1 MNDHKEHIIH
11 YSAADIQRYVQGKL
25 SAREMHAMEKAALD
39 DPFLADAIEGMQQAL
54 ADHDESLVTGQL
66 QQLQQQFQTPTA
78 GTGKVVAFKPFR
90 YWQAVAAAVVVIISG
105 VWIYSLVN
113 NAGENSEKV
122 IAKTED
128 IQPQQQAPAPAST
141 DSQEMTVSADSTTA
155 QAKAANATTGQ
166 PDTHKN
172 NLSADSKNAQDVV
185 VNKNSGKYYDDRS
198 RAVPP
203 VSKDDPTSPLTA
215 DNSTTT
221 TILHQK
227 SDTSKQGVNY
237 WQSHKPNAKDVAVE
251 KKEVAS
257 APAAAVPESLMKAR
271 RADDDKAQERARET
285 ELITIA
291 KNDSPKKS
299 YGYKNNANNNLSG
312 VIKGQVTD
320 LNNNPVANAY
330 VQITKN
336 NNNIV
341 TDKTGFFKI
350 PVSDSVVDVAVNVT
364 GYGTQNF
371 RLQNNAAMNQLQ
383 LQPANAA
390 LNKPVVNDIKG
401 KKVALSRSNYPS
413 TMVHDAE
420 PVNGWAAFDEYL
432 EKNKSIIAGQANTGH
447 VVISFQVNKKGTLS
461 DFKIEQSLSKTYDD
475 EAVRLI
481 SQGPA
486 WKLLKGRKARITVMV
501 RF

>member
-11 YSAADIQRYVQGKL
+11 YSTADIQRYVQGKL

-54 ADHDESLVTGQL
+54 TDHDETLVTGQL
-66 QQLQQQFQTPTA
+66 QQLQQQFQTRTA

-90 YWQAVAAAVVVIISG
+90 YWQAVAAAVVVIITS

-113 NAGENSEKV
+113 NGGENSEKV
-122 IAKTED
+122 IAKTDE
-128 IQPQQQAPAPAST
+128 IKPQQQAPAPASAST
-141 DSQEMTVSADSTTA
+141 DSKEIAVSTDSTTV
-155 QAKAANATTGQ
+155 QDNAANATTTRPG
-166 PDTHKN
+166 TYKKE
-172 NLSADSKNAQDVV
+172 SKKAQDDV
-185 VNKNSGKYYDDRS
+185 VNNNADKHNKNRSIVLPPASNDDR
-198 RAVPP
+198 V
-203 VSKDDPTSPLTA
+203 SPLRA
-215 DNSTTT
+215 DNSSD
-221 TILHQK
+221 IVRQK
-227 SDTSKQGVNY
+227 TNAIKQATDY
-237 WQSHKPNAKDVAVE
+237 RESPKPNAKDIAVE

-271 RADDDKAQERARET
+271 RADDEKAQERARET

-299 YGYKNNANNNLSG
+299 YGFNNNLNNNLSG

-336 NNNIV
+336 NNNII

-383 LQPANAA
+383 LQPANVA
-390 LNKPVVNDIKG
+390 LNKPVVNDFKG

-413 TMVHDAE
+413 TMVH
-420 PVNGWAAFDEYL
+420 
-432 EKNKSIIAGQANTGH
+432 H
-447 VVISFQVNKKGTLS
+447 V
-461 DFKIEQSLSKTYDD
+461 
-475 EAVRLI
+475 
-481 SQGPA
+481 P
-486 WKLLKGRKARITVMV
+486 
-501 RF
+501 

>member
-1 MNDHKEHIIH
+1 VRQKTNAIKQATD
-11 YSAADIQRYVQGKL
+11 Y
-25 SAREMHAMEKAALD
+25 RE
-39 DPFLADAIEGMQQAL
+39 
-54 ADHDESLVTGQL
+54 
-66 QQLQQQFQTPTA
+66 
-78 GTGKVVAFKPFR
+78 
-90 YWQAVAAAVVVIISG
+90 
-105 VWIYSLVN
+105 
-113 NAGENSEKV
+113 
-122 IAKTED
+122 
-128 IQPQQQAPAPAST
+128 
-141 DSQEMTVSADSTTA
+141 
-155 QAKAANATTGQ
+155 
-166 PDTHKN
+166 
-172 NLSADSKNAQDVV
+172 
-185 VNKNSGKYYDDRS
+185 
-198 RAVPP
+198 
-203 VSKDDPTSPLTA
+203 SP
-215 DNSTTT
+215 
-221 TILHQK
+221 
-227 SDTSKQGVNY
+227 
-237 WQSHKPNAKDVAVE
+237 KPNAKDIAVE

-271 RADDDKAQERARET
+271 RADDEKAQERARET

-291 KNDSPKKS
+291 KNDSPKRS
-299 YGYKNNANNNLSG
+299 YGYNNNLNNNLSG

-336 NNNIV
+336 NNNII

-383 LQPANAA
+383 LQPANVA
-390 LNKPVVNDIKG
+390 LNKPVVNDFKG

-420 PVNGWAAFDEYL
+420 PVNGWAAFDQYL
-432 EKNKSIIAGQANTGH
+432 EKNKSIIAGQPNTGH
-447 VVISFQVNKKGTLS
+447 VVVSFQVNKKGTLS

-475 EAVRLI
+475 EAIRLI
-481 SQGPA
+481 TQGPA

>member
-54 ADHDESLVTGQL
+54 ADHDEALVTGQL
-66 QQLQQQFQTPTA
+66 QQLQQQFQTRTA

-113 NAGENSEKV
+113 NTGENSEDV

-128 IQPQQQAPAPAST
+128 IKPQQQQAPAPAST
-141 DSQEMTVSADSTTA
+141 DSQEMAVSTDSTMA
-155 QAKAANATTGQ
+155 QGKAANATTPQ
-166 PDTHKN
+166 TDTHKN
-172 NLSADSKNAQDVV
+172 HLSADSKNAQDDV
-185 VNKNSGKYYDDRS
+185 VNNNSGKYYNDRS

-203 VSKDDPTSPLTA
+203 VAKDDPTSPLTA
-215 DNSTTT
+215 DNSTT
-221 TILHQK
+221 ILLQK
-227 SDTSKQGVNY
+227 SDTGKQGVNY
-237 WQSHKPNAKDVAVE
+237 WQSRKSNAKDVAVE

-299 YGYKNNANNNLSG
+299 YGFKNNANNNLSG

-336 NNNIV
+336 NNNII

-447 VVISFQVNKKGTLS
+447 VVVSFQVNKKGTLS
-461 DFKIEQSLSKTYDD
+461 DFKIEQSLSKAYDD
-475 EAVRLI
+475 EAMRLI

>member
-1 MNDHKEHIIH
+1 VNDHKEHIIH

-54 ADHDESLVTGQL
+54 ADHDETLVTGQL
-66 QQLQQQFQTPTA
+66 QQLQQQFQTRTA

-90 YWQAVAAAVVVIISG
+90 YWQAVAAAVVMIITG
-105 VWIYSLVN
+105 VWIYSLLN
-113 NAGENSEKV
+113 NARENSENV

-128 IQPQQQAPAPAST
+128 IQPQQQQAPAPAAT
-141 DSQEMTVSADSTTA
+141 DSQEMVVSADSTTA
-155 QAKAANATTGQ
+155 QGKAANATTSQ
-166 PDTHKN
+166 PDTHRN
-172 NLSADSKNAQDVV
+172 NLNTDAKKAQNNVL
-185 VNKNSGKYYDDRS
+185 NKNSGKYYNDRS
-198 RAVPP
+198 DAVPP
-203 VSKDDPTSPLTA
+203 VSIEDPASPLTA
-215 DNSTTT
+215 DNSTTF
-221 TILHQK
+221 LRQK
-227 SDTSKQGVNY
+227 RDATKHGINNQESP
-237 WQSHKPNAKDVAVE
+237 KPNAKDVAVE

-257 APAAAVPESLMKAR
+257 APATAVPESLMKAR
-271 RADDDKAQERARET
+271 KADDAKMQDRERET

-291 KNDSPKKS
+291 KSDSPKKS
-299 YGYKNNANNNLSG
+299 YGFKTNTSNNLSG

-336 NNNIV
+336 NNNII

-350 PVSDSVVDVAVNVT
+350 PITDSVVDVAVNVT

-390 LNKPVVNDIKG
+390 LNNPVANDIKG

-432 EKNKSIIAGQANTGH
+432 EKNKSTIAGQPNTGH
-447 VVISFQVNKKGTLS
+447 VVVSFQVNKKGTLS
-461 DFKIEQSLSKTYDD
+461 DFKVEQSLSKAYDD
-475 EAVRLI
+475 EAIRLI
-481 SQGPA
+481 SQGPS